1 MKLTTITS
9 LMMVITFFCPEICSF
24 CMFAMASTLV
34 LHTLANGT
42 EWIAK
47 LHWLFHFV
55 PWYQTKQLFYLSN
68 VVVDGHWTWIRTSRF
83 MPIEH
88 RPFAMHGTPA
98 CTHTHGF
105 SQVSSSLLL
114 NSIKCIWVVFVLHS
128 TINAFSS
135 IYFLF
140 NSKIKSAT
148 YAR

>member
-9 LMMVITFFCPEICSF
+9 LMMVIRPMFVFVQKYVVF
-24 CMFAMASTLV
+24 CMFAMAPTLV
-34 LHTLANGT
+34 LHTLANDM

-68 VVVDGHWTWIRTSRF
+68 VVVDGYWTWIRTSRF

-88 RPFAMHGTPA
+88 RPFAMHGTP
-98 CTHTHGF
+98 TYTVHTYPRFQPGLIVYF
-105 SQVSSSLLL
+105 VEFD
-114 NSIKCIWVVFVLHS
+114 KCIWVVFVLHS
-128 TINAFSS
+128 TFNAFSS

-140 NSKIKSAT
+140 NS
-148 YAR
+148 